1 MIFRNAAKHGI
12 SVIECVVALS
22 VLAAMLSIVLSIQV
36 VQSAR
41 IGLSKQRL
49 VAEQTL
55 SNLAQRIVA
64 ADASEVSKETV
75 GRWTQQLEQKQDL
88 PQDTIQCELMDISS
102 PTKGKRITL
111 TWKPKSQY
119 LPEYSLVAW
128 RFETTSSEVAE
139 EQP

>member
-1 MIFRNAAKHGI
+1 MSRNVSQLGL

-22 VLAAMLSIVLSIQV
+22 ILGAMLSVVLSIQV

-41 IGLSKQRL
+41 IGLSKQKL

-55 SNLAQRIVA
+55 SNLAQRVVA
-64 ADASEVSKETV
+64 ADETEIAKETIES
-75 GRWTQQLEQKQDL
+75 WTQQLEQQQEL
-88 PQDTIQCELMDISS
+88 PPDTIQVELNAVSEPAD
-102 PTKGKRITL
+102 GQRIVL
-111 TWKPKSQY
+111 TWKPKSPH

-128 RFETTSSEVAE
+128 RFEQTPREVAE

>member
-1 MIFRNAAKHGI
+1 MIYRSINKHGI

-22 VLAAMLSIVLSIQV
+22 VLAAMLSVVLSIQV

-55 SNLAQRIVA
+55 SNLAQRVVA
-64 ADASEVSKETV
+64 ADAGEVTEATV
-75 GRWTQQLEQKQDL
+75 GKWAQQIEQQQGL
-88 PQDTIQCELMDISS
+88 PQNTIQCQLTAISS
-102 PTKGKRITL
+102 PANGKRITL
-111 TWKPKSQY
+111 TWKPQSRY
-119 LPEYSLVAW
+119 LPEYSLIAW
-128 RFETTSSEVAE
+128 RFEPELVEVAE

>member
-1 MIFRNAAKHGI
+1 MYRNANQHGL

-22 VLAAMLSIVLSIQV
+22 VLAAMLSVVLSIQV

-41 IGLSKQRL
+41 IGLSKQKL

-64 ADASEVSKETV
+64 TDEAEVREETIV
-75 GRWTQQLEQKQDL
+75 GWARQLEQQQGL
-88 PQDTIQCELMDISS
+88 PQEVIQVDLKEVTL
-102 PTKGKRITL
+102 PAVGKRIVL
-111 TWKPKSQY
+111 TWKEKSPH

-128 RFETTSSEVAE
+128 RFGPAAMEAAE
-139 EQP
+139 DQP